1 MAQIS
6 NFTSRRQDQSD
17 PLYNTHEE
25 FLTGSKAF
33 VREEANV
40 GNQMRTI
47 SNLIMGFYQS
57 GGPWRH
63 EVTYEF
69 KTN

>member
-1 MAQIS
+1 MARIS

-25 FLTGSKAF
+25 FLTGSKAL

-40 GNQMRTI
+40 GNQNDL
-47 SNLIMGFYQS
+47 NLIMGFYQS
-57 GGPWRH
+57 SGPWRH

-69 KTN
+69 NTD